1 MPTVIN
7 TNLASLFAQN
17 SLSNAQNNLAQSV
30 QRLSSGLRINS
41 AKDDAAGL
49 SISQNM
55 QSQIN
60 GTNQSIRNLSDATN
74 LLQVADSSLSTVQD
88 MLLRLK
94 QLATQGYDGSLSTS
108 QKLNIV
114 QEMKDLNNEINA
126 TAARTAFNGIK
137 LLSSGSSVDLNNSD
151 IKTGTAITTTAPSI
165 TQNSTTYGLGYYA
178 TGGTGAATGLNDVST
193 GLLLGV
199 GSAAGGSTA
208 STYSLTLDPAMAPK
222 IAGNFTLS
230 SNGSALTLTGTL
242 NGLAAS
248 QTVTVQDALSNSTGG
263 TAKTTQQTLD
273 FSNFGIKLN
282 LSSTRAAGDTLT
294 GSTIATK
301 LATSAYRDLQVNG
314 VNGEITDVRLSGV
327 APGTYSLVYN
337 ETGGVGSLGLPS
349 NASSVLITAGGT
361 AGTVRGVALT
371 GGTGTGAYADIA
383 YDATGAVTEVAMRVA
398 GSGYKAGDLLGF
410 ATASAI
416 SVAGGAQGGAA
427 TSITATTQGSDAAGA
442 LVTEASTVTFGGA
455 ATGTTSLVAG
465 QSLTIGGLTFTA
477 IAAVTRGELLRAFSG
492 LANGATGINASATS
506 NAQHTSASVLA
517 KGYFS
522 GTLTG
527 FSTADTADATAV
539 ATLVVTSS
547 TASNNVTD
555 LALTQ
560 NARVAVAIAG
570 TNIAV
575 GKDLSSLSTTNK
587 TLTMSGTINGLAT
600 TQSLAVS
607 DNAALATQTFN
618 FTSFGAQFDIK
629 SYQGQTASQIGTAIG
644 TLNGL
649 GGTASFGNPGQLI
662 VAQGNNSALKFQ
674 SGANSDAFIQ
684 VDTLNVQT
692 ASSGAYAGTASEMM
706 TLGTRISQ
714 SGTGN
719 LGTLGSLDTIDTWQ
733 TAFKNAAAAVDNA
746 LEYVST
752 QRSVYGS
759 QMNRLS
765 YVSTNLQAQSTNIQN
780 SRSAIIDTDFA
791 AETARLTKGQIMQQ
805 AATAMLAQA
814 NQMPNVILSLLK

>member
-17 SLSNAQNNLAQSV
+17 SLANAQNNLAQSV

-74 LLQVADSSLSTVQD
+74 LLQVADSSLATVQD

-114 QEMKDLNNEINA
+114 QEMKDLNDEINK
-126 TAARTAFNGIK
+126 TAARTAFNGIN

-151 IKTGTAITTTAPSI
+151 IKAGTAVTTTLPSV
-165 TQNSTTYGLGYYA
+165 TGNSTTYGLGYYA

-199 GSAAGGSTA
+199 GAAAGGTTA
-208 STYSLTLDPAMAPK
+208 TTYSVTLNPEMAPK
-222 IAGNFTLS
+222 IAGTYTLS
-230 SNGSALTLTGTL
+230 SNGNALTITGTL

-248 QTVTVQDALSNSTGG
+248 QTVNVQDAVSNATGG
-263 TAKTTQQTLD
+263 TARTTQQTLN
-273 FSNFGIKLN
+273 FNNFGISIN

-301 LATSAYRDLQVNG
+301 LATSAYRDLQING

-337 ETGGVGSLGLPS
+337 ETGGIGSLGLPS
-349 NASSVLITAGGT
+349 NSSSPLITAGGS
-361 AGTVRGVALT
+361 AGIVRGVALT
-371 GGTGTGAYADIA
+371 GGSGTGAYADIS
-383 YDATGAVTEVAMRVA
+383 YDATGAVTEVNMRVA

-410 ATASAI
+410 ATSGAVAASSIASFAVTTSGSD
-416 SVAGGAQGGAA
+416 SVPATEVSTLTLSPAAA
-427 TSITATTQGSDAAGA
+427 TDTALT
-442 LVTEASTVTFGGA
+442 
-455 ATGTTSLVAG
+455 AG
-465 QSLTIGGLTFTA
+465 QSITLAGLTFTA
-477 IAAVTRGELLRAFSG
+477 TSTVTRQELIRAFAG
-492 LANGATGINASATS
+492 LSAGATTANAAATS
-506 NAQHTSASVLA
+506 NATVTVATLLS
-517 KGYFS
+517 KGYYS

-527 FSTADTADATAV
+527 YNTQDVAATSATMTFTSTTANTNVANLTDTE
-539 ATLVVTSS
+539 
-547 TASNNVTD
+547 
-555 LALTQ
+555 
-560 NARVAVAIAG
+560 NARAAIAIAG

-575 GKDLSSLSTTNK
+575 GRDLSSLSGTNK
-587 TLTMSGTINGLAT
+587 TLTLSGTINGLT
-600 TQSLAVS
+600 TSQSLTVT
-607 DNAALATQTFN
+607 DNNALNTQTFN
-618 FTSFGAQFDIK
+618 FSSFGVQFDVK
-629 SYQGQTASQIGTAIG
+629 SYQAQTASQIGTALA

-684 VDTLNVQT
+684 IDTINIQT
-692 ASSGAYAGTASEMM
+692 ATSGTYAGTASEMT
-706 TLGTRISQ
+706 TLGKRITQ
-714 SGTGN
+714 SGVGN
-719 LGTLGSLDTIDTWQ
+719 LGSLGINDTIDAWQ
-733 TAFKNAAAAVDNA
+733 TAFRNSAAAVDNA
-746 LEYVST
+746 LEYIST
-752 QRSVYGS
+752 QRAVYGA

-765 YVSTNLQAQSTNIQN
+765 YISTNLQTQSTNLQN
-780 SRSAIIDTDFA
+780 SRSSIIDTDFA
-791 AETARLTKGQIMQQ
+791 SETAKLTKGQIMQQ

>member
-74 LLQVADSSLSTVQD
+74 LLQTADSSLSTVQD
-88 MLLRLK
+88 MILRLK

-114 QEMKDLNNEINA
+114 QEMKDLNAEINA
-126 TAARTAFNGIK
+126 TAARTAFNGIN

-151 IKTGTAITTTAPSI
+151 IKAGMALTTTAPAI
-165 TQNSTTYGLGYYA
+165 TQTSTSYGIGYYA

-199 GSAAGGSTA
+199 GNSASTA
-208 STYSLTLDPAMAPK
+208 TTYSITLDPVLAPK
-222 IAGNFTLS
+222 IANQSFTFS
-230 SNGSALTLTGTL
+230 SNGANLTITGTL

-248 QTVTVQDALSNSTGG
+248 QTISIADAASNATGG

-273 FSNFGIKLN
+273 FSNFGVKLN

-301 LATSAYRDLQVNG
+301 LATSTYRNLQVTG
-314 VNGEITDVRLSGV
+314 TNGEITDLRLSGV
-327 APGTYSLVYN
+327 APGTYSLKYN
-337 ETGGVGSLGLPS
+337 ETGGVGSLALPS
-349 NASSVLITAGGT
+349 TLAGKVTSLSAAGSAYGISLVSASGDLGTGGKANISWDASGNITSIAMHTAGS
-361 AGTVRGVALT
+361 L
-371 GGTGTGAYADIA
+371 
-383 YDATGAVTEVAMRVA
+383 
-398 GSGYKAGDLLGF
+398 YKAGDVLSIAGF
-410 ATASAI
+410 SQAAGTSVIPTILETAAG
-416 SVAGGAQGGAA
+416 VAGV
-427 TSITATTQGSDAAGA
+427 SPETQ
-442 LVTEASTVTFGGA
+442 TVTFA
-455 ATGTTSLVAG
+455 AAAMAAGDSITVA
-465 QSLTIGGLTFTA
+465 GLTFTA
-477 IAAVTRGELLRAFSG
+477 NQTLTTAQALSAFTSLAANAT
-492 LANGATGINASATS
+492 NGSTGQQALGS
-506 NAQHTSASVLA
+506 
-517 KGYFS
+517 YS

-527 FSTADTADATAV
+527 FSTGAGDGVSALVITGTTNANIGLATV
-539 ATLVVTSS
+539 ATQRRATGTV
-547 TASNNVTD
+547 A
-555 LALTQ
+555 ALSDI
-560 NARVAVAIAG
+560 V
-570 TNIAV
+570 V
-575 GKDLSSLSTTNK
+575 GKDISSPTGSK
-587 TLTMSGTINGLAT
+587 TLTMSGTVNGLAT

-607 DNAALATQTFN
+607 ANTALATQTFN
-618 FTSFGAQFDIK
+618 FSSFGVQFDVK
-629 SYQGQTASQIGTAIG
+629 SYQGQTETEIGTALS

-649 GGTASFGNPGQLI
+649 GGTASFGNPGQLV

-684 VDTLNVQT
+684 IDTLNIQT
-692 ASSGAYAGTASEMM
+692 GTSGSYAGTASQMT
-706 TLGTRISQ
+706 TLGDRIAIIGS
-714 SGTGN
+714 GN
-719 LGTLGSLDTIDTWQ
+719 LAGLGLTDTIDTWQ
-733 TAFKNAAAAVDNA
+733 TAFKNTAAAVDNA
-746 LEYVST
+746 LEYIST
-752 QRSVYGS
+752 QRATFGS

-765 YVSTNLQAQSTNIQN
+765 YVSSNLQAQSTNLQN
-780 SRSAIIDTDFA
+780 SRSAIVDTDFA
-791 AETARLTKGQIMQQ
+791 AETAKLTKGQIMQQ

>member
-17 SLSNAQNNLAQSV
+17 SLSSAQNNLAQSV

-114 QEMKDLNNEINA
+114 QEMKDLNTEINA
-126 TAARTAFNGIK
+126 TASRTAFNGIK

-151 IKTGTAITTTAPSI
+151 IKTGTAITTTLPSI

-199 GSAAGGSTA
+199 GSAAGGTTA
-208 STYSLTLDPAMAPK
+208 TTYSLTLDPAMAPK
-222 IAGNFTLS
+222 IAGSFTLS
-230 SNGSALTLTGTL
+230 SNGSALTITGTL
-242 NGLAAS
+242 NGLGAS
-248 QTVTVQDALSNSTGG
+248 QTVNVQDALSNTTGG
-263 TAKTTQQTLD
+263 NAKTTQQTLD

-294 GSTIATK
+294 GTTIATK

-314 VNGEITDVRLSGV
+314 VNGEITDARLSGV

-349 NASSVLITAGGT
+349 NAASVLITAGGN
-361 AGTVRGVALT
+361 AGTARGVALT
-371 GGTGTGAYADIA
+371 GGSGTGAYADID
-383 YDATGAVTEVAMRVA
+383 YDSTGAVTAVTMRVA

-410 ATASAI
+410 ATSAAVAASNIASFAVTTAGSD
-416 SVAGGAQGGAA
+416 SVPATEVSTLTLSPAAA
-427 TSITATTQGSDAAGA
+427 TDTA
-442 LVTEASTVTFGGA
+442 L
-455 ATGTTSLVAG
+455 LAG
-465 QSLTIGGLTFTA
+465 QSVTFAGLTFTA
-477 IAAVTRGELLRAFSG
+477 TATVTRQELIRAYGG
-492 LANGATGINASATS
+492 LTDGATTANAAAAANATVTTATLLS
-506 NAQHTSASVLA
+506 
-517 KGYFS
+517 KGYYS

-527 FSTADTADATAV
+527 YNTQNVAASSATMTFTSTTANT
-539 ATLVVTSS
+539 
-547 TASNNVTD
+547 NVTN
-555 LALTQ
+555 LTDTES
-560 NARVAVAIAG
+560 ARAAIAIAG

-575 GKDLSSLSTTNK
+575 GKDLSSLSGTNK

-618 FTSFGAQFDIK
+618 FTSFGAQFDVK
-629 SYQGQTASQIGTAIG
+629 SYQAQTASQIGTAIA

-662 VAQGNNSALKFQ
+662 VSQGNNSALKFQ

-706 TLGTRISQ
+706 TLGTRITQ
-714 SGTGN
+714 SGAGN
-719 LGTLGSLDTIDTWQ
+719 LGTLGSLDTIETWQ
-733 TAFKNAAAAVDNA
+733 TAFRNSAAAVDNA
-746 LEYVST
+746 LEYIST
-752 QRSVYGS
+752 QRAVYGA

-765 YVSTNLQAQSTNIQN
+765 YISTNLQAQSTNIQN

>member
-17 SLSNAQNNLAQSV
+17 SLSSAQNNLAQSV

-74 LLQVADSSLSTVQD
+74 LLQVADSSLATVQD

-114 QEMKDLNNEINA
+114 QEMKDLNAEINA
-126 TAARTAFNGIK
+126 TASRTAFNGIN

-151 IKTGTAITTTAPSI
+151 IKAGVALTTTAPSVTGNQTSFGI
-165 TQNSTTYGLGYYA
+165 GYFA
-178 TGGTGAATGLNDVST
+178 TGGTGATTGLNDVST

-199 GSAAGGSTA
+199 GNTGTTA
-208 STYSLTLDPAMAPK
+208 TTYNVVLDPAMAPK
-222 IAGNFTLS
+222 IAGNFTFS
-230 SNGSALTLTGTL
+230 SVGSALTITGTL

-248 QTVTVQDALSNSTGG
+248 QTVNVKDALSNATGG
-263 TAKTTQQTLD
+263 TTRTTQQSLD
-273 FSNFGIKLN
+273 FSNFGIKLD
-282 LSSTRAAGDTLT
+282 LTSVRAAGDTLSGT
-294 GSTIATK
+294 AIASK
-301 LATSAYRDLQVNG
+301 LATSDYRNLQVNG

-337 ETGGVGSLGLPS
+337 ETGGIGSLGLPS
-349 NASSVLITAGGT
+349 TVTGRVTMAVPGAGTNFGLTLLGGSGTNGKANVSYDSAGNITAST
-361 AGTVRGVALT
+361 MHT
-371 GGTGTGAYADIA
+371 
-383 YDATGAVTEVAMRVA
+383 A
-398 GSGYKAGDLLGF
+398 GSGYKAGDVLSI
-410 ATASAI
+410 AAVAASAGTV
-416 SVAGGAQGGAA
+416 VAPAVAE
-427 TSITATTQGSDAAGA
+427 TTQGVDGVSVEVQTATFNVAAMAAGDSITLA
-442 LVTEASTVTFGGA
+442 
-455 ATGTTSLVAG
+455 
-465 QSLTIGGLTFTA
+465 GLTFTA
-477 IAAVTRGELLRAFSG
+477 NQAVTQAEAVDAFKG
-492 LANGATGINASATS
+492 LAAGVTAGTS
-506 NAQHTSASVLA
+506 T
-517 KGYFS
+517 KGVYS

-527 FSTADTADATAV
+527 FNTGAGSATALTFTSTTLANV
-539 ATLVVTSS
+539 A
-547 TASNNVTD
+547 
-555 LALTQ
+555 
-560 NARVAVAIAG
+560 AIAPTVRQG
-570 TNIAV
+570 GTRAMTEITNIVV
-575 GKDLSSLSTTNK
+575 GRNLSSLSNTNK

-600 TQSLAVS
+600 TQSLAVA
-607 DNAALATQTFN
+607 DNAALATQTFD
-618 FTSFGAQFDIK
+618 FTSFGAQFDVK
-629 SYQGQTASQIGTAIG
+629 SYQRQTATEIGTAIA

-674 SGANSDAFIQ
+674 SGANSDEFIQ
-684 VDTLNVQT
+684 VDTINVQT
-692 ASSGAYAGTASEMM
+692 GTSGTYAGTASAMT
-706 TLGTRISQ
+706 TLGDRISK
-714 SGTGN
+714 SGVGN
-719 LGTLGSLDTIDTWQ
+719 LGSLGVLDTIDTWQ
-733 TAFKNAAAAVDNA
+733 TAFKNSAAAVDNA
-746 LEYVST
+746 LEYIST
-752 QRSVYGS
+752 QRAVYGS

-765 YVSTNLQAQSTNIQN
+765 YISTNLQAQSTNLQN
-780 SRSAIIDTDFA
+780 SRSSIIDTDFA